1 MMVAWLNTRELPTLA
16 RWSIRY
22 GMIVCPILI
31 VVLMLPWLPLATP
44 LPAAVWMALLAFG
57 CWGVAARRP
66 NYRWVL
72 VFSPF
77 ATEVVSILYVP
88 LRLLDIASAGWW
100 SIVVY
105 ILLFRVRS
113 IRTYL
118 SEEHSKSVNE
128 RNKVL

>member
-1 MMVAWLNTRELPTLA
+1 
-16 RWSIRY
+16 
-22 GMIVCPILI
+22 
-31 VVLMLPWLPLATP
+31 
-44 LPAAVWMALLAFG
+44 MALLTLG

-105 ILLFRVRS
+105 IMLFHVRS

-118 SEEHSKSVNE
+118 SEDHSTSVNE
-128 RNKVL
+128 RN